1 MILTIQI
8 FGIGRV
14 RAESGRSEKL
24 FPRTNLSG
32 KLLATGESPLEIPTP
47 ARRVRFGAFEA
58 DLHSGELRKHGLKI
72 KLRAQPFQ
80 VLGLLLERS
89 GEVVSRE
96 ELRQKLWPAETFLD
110 FDVGLNT
117 AIKRLRDA
125 LGDSA
130 ETPRFVETLPRRGY
144 RFIAPTEEVHGSPMG
159 RKAVETPAPGSAE
172 AEVLSH
178 PTELAG
184 AASKIERGW
193 TKTTRV
199 GYRFALGTAAVLLA
213 LFLGLNLRGPRD
225 RLLGRADAGRIRSL
239 AVLPLDNLSGD
250 PSQDYFVDGMTD
262 ALITNLSKISAL
274 RVISHTSV
282 NHFKGTKK
290 PLHEIATELQV
301 DAVVEG
307 SVEREADRVRI
318 TANLVQAFPEKHL
331 WAESYDRDLRSI
343 LDLESE
349 VARTIADQIR
359 ITVTPEERR
368 RMAVSQT
375 VDPEAHELYLK
386 GAFYNNKWTKEGFE
400 RGIEYFNRALEK
412 DPRNARAYA
421 ELAVAYGGLGIY
433 GDVKGYPKQ
442 KAASLKA
449 LEIDD
454 TLADA
459 HTTLAWA
466 KFTLDWDVAGAEQ
479 EFRRAIELNPSDAR
493 AHAWYGTFL
502 ALRGRVEDSL
512 RQVKSARELDPLSLA
527 NTSTAT
533 FVAHYDARDYDK
545 AIQVCREALDLDPNF
560 LPAHWRLVQVYERT
574 GKLGKAIEEQQRA
587 AALAGED
594 RRVARE
600 VNLLRRA
607 YAEKGARGY
616 WVQRMELFRAD
627 DPRYQINVAK
637 VYERLGNKDEAF
649 RWLDTAFKDHVPY
662 LIWDVPA
669 NPDLDGLRLAPRY
682 TDLVRRLGPS
692 SDSPR
697 VHAK

>member
-1 MILTIQI
+1 MEVLL
-8 FGIGRV
+8 
-14 RAESGRSEKL
+14 RS
-24 FPRTNLSG
+24 
-32 KLLATGESPLEIPTP
+32 
-47 ARRVRFGAFEA
+47 RRVTRFGPFDV
-58 DLHSGELRKHGLKI
+58 DLRAGELRKRGLKI
-72 KLRAQPFQ
+72 RLQQQPFR
-80 VLGLLLERS
+80 VLALLLEHP
-89 GEVVSRE
+89 GEVVTRE
-96 ELRQKLWPAETFLD
+96 ELRQAIWPADTFVD
-110 FDVGLNT
+110 FDEGLDAT
-117 AIKRLRDA
+117 IYKLRNA
-125 LGDSA
+125 LGDSS
-130 ETPRFVETLPRRGY
+130 ENPRFVETLPRRGY
-144 RFIAPTEEVHGSPMG
+144 RFITPVEEVVPKTSRVRNLLTFVGVLT
-159 RKAVETPAPGSAE
+159 AV
-172 AEVLSH
+172 V
-178 PTELAG
+178 
-184 AASKIERGW
+184 
-193 TKTTRV
+193 
-199 GYRFALGTAAVLLA
+199 LA
-213 LFLGLNLRGPRD
+213 LFLGLNLAGLRD
-225 RLLGRADAGRIRSL
+225 RLLRRSSERRIRSL
-239 AVLPLDNLSGD
+239 LVLPLRNLSGD

-282 NHFKGTKK
+282 NHFKGTNK
-290 PLHEIATELQV
+290 PLHEIAAELQV

-318 TANLVQAFPEKHL
+318 TANLVQVFPEKHL

-359 ITVTPEERR
+359 ITVTPEELR
-368 RMAVSQT
+368 RMAVSET

-412 DPRNARAYA
+412 EPRNARAYA

-433 GDVKGYPKQ
+433 GDIKGYPRQ

-454 TLADA
+454 TLGDA

-574 GKLGKAIEEQQRA
+574 GKLGEALDEQQRA
-587 AALAGED
+587 AALVGED
-594 RRVARE
+594 RRVE
-600 VNLLRRA
+600 EEFNLLRKA

-637 VYERLGNKDEAF
+637 AYERLGNKDEAF

-669 NPDLDGLRLAPRY
+669 NPDLDGLRSDPRY
-682 TDLVRRLGPS
+682 TDLMRRLGPS

>member
-1 MILTIQI
+1 ME
-8 FGIGRV
+8 RPA
-14 RAESGRSEKL
+14 R
-24 FPRTNLSG
+24 
-32 KLLATGESPLEIPTP
+32 

-72 KLRAQPFQ
+72 KLQDQPFQ
-80 VLGLLLERS
+80 VLALLLERS
-89 GEVVSRE
+89 GDMVTRE
-96 ELRQKLWPAETFLD
+96 ELRHKLWPAEAFVD

-130 ETPRFVETLPRRGY
+130 EAPRFVETLPRRGY
-144 RFIAPTEEVHGSPMG
+144 RFIATTEEVLGSPLG
-159 RKAVETPAPGSAE
+159 WKAAEIPAPANAE
-172 AEVLSH
+172 AKGWFH
-178 PTELAG
+178 PTESVV
-184 AASKIERGW
+184 AASNVGQPKIERAW

-199 GYRFALGTAAVLLA
+199 GYWFALGTAAVLLA
-213 LFLGLNLRGPRD
+213 LFLGLNLRGSRD
-225 RLLGRADAGRIRSL
+225 RLLGRVDAGRIRSL

-250 PSQDYFVDGMTD
+250 PSQEYFVDGMTD

-290 PLHEIATELQV
+290 PVHEIATELQV
-301 DAVVEG
+301 DAVIEG

-331 WAESYDRDLRSI
+331 WAEAYDRNLRSI

-349 VARTIADQIR
+349 VARTIADQIKV
-359 ITVTPEERR
+359 TVTPEERR
-368 RMAVSQT
+368 RLAVSQS

-386 GAFYNNKWTKEGFE
+386 GAFFNNKWTKEGFE

-433 GDVKGYPKQ
+433 GDIKGYPMQ

-454 TLADA
+454 TLGDA

-466 KFTLDWDVAGAEQ
+466 KFTLDWDVPGAEEQ
-479 EFRRAIELNPSDAR
+479 FRRAIELNPGDAR
-493 AHAWYGTFL
+493 GHAWYGTFL
-502 ALRGRVEDSL
+502 AMRGRVDDSL
-512 RQVKSARELDPLSLA
+512 RQVKSAKELDPLSLA

-533 FVAHYDARDYDK
+533 FVAHFDARDYDK
-545 AIQVCREALDLDPNF
+545 AIQACREALDLDPNF

-574 GKLGKAIEEQQRA
+574 DRLGKALEERQRA

-594 RRVARE
+594 GRVARD
-600 VNLLRRA
+600 VNLLRKA

-616 WVQRMELFRAD
+616 WVQRMELLRAD

-662 LIWDVPA
+662 LIWEVPA
-669 NPDLDGLRLAPRY
+669 NPDLDGLRSDPRY
-682 TDLVRRLGPS
+682 TDLVRRLEPT

-697 VHAK
+697 VHAN

>member
-1 MILTIQI
+1 MEVLL
-8 FGIGRV
+8 
-14 RAESGRSEKL
+14 RS
-24 FPRTNLSG
+24 
-32 KLLATGESPLEIPTP
+32 
-47 ARRVRFGAFEA
+47 RRVTRFGPFDV
-58 DLHSGELRKHGLKI
+58 DLRAGELRKRGLKI
-72 KLRAQPFQ
+72 RLQQQPFR
-80 VLGLLLERS
+80 VLALLLEHP
-89 GEVVSRE
+89 GEVVTRE
-96 ELRQKLWPAETFLD
+96 ELRQAIWPADTFVD
-110 FDVGLNT
+110 FDEGLDAT
-117 AIKRLRDA
+117 IYKLRNA
-125 LGDSA
+125 LGDSS
-130 ETPRFVETLPRRGY
+130 ENPRFVETLPRRGY
-144 RFIAPTEEVHGSPMG
+144 RFITPVEEVVPKTSRVRNLLTFVGVLT
-159 RKAVETPAPGSAE
+159 AV
-172 AEVLSH
+172 V
-178 PTELAG
+178 
-184 AASKIERGW
+184 
-193 TKTTRV
+193 
-199 GYRFALGTAAVLLA
+199 LA
-213 LFLGLNLRGPRD
+213 LFLGLNLAGLRD
-225 RLLGRADAGRIRSL
+225 RLLRRSSERRIRSL
-239 AVLPLDNLSGD
+239 LVLPLRNLSGD

-282 NHFKGTKK
+282 NHFKGTNK
-290 PLHEIATELQV
+290 PLHEIAAELQV

-318 TANLVQAFPEKHL
+318 TANLVQVFPEKHL

-359 ITVTPEERR
+359 ITVTPEELR
-368 RMAVSQT
+368 RMAVSET

-412 DPRNARAYA
+412 EPRNARAYA

-433 GDVKGYPKQ
+433 GDIKGYPRQ

-454 TLADA
+454 TLGDA

-545 AIQVCREALDLDPNF
+545 AIQVCREALDLDSNF

-574 GKLGKAIEEQQRA
+574 GKLGEALDEQQRA
-587 AALAGED
+587 AALVGED
-594 RRVARE
+594 RRVE
-600 VNLLRRA
+600 EEFNLLRKA

-637 VYERLGNKDEAF
+637 AYERLGNKDEAF

-669 NPDLDGLRLAPRY
+669 NPDLDGLRSDPRY
-682 TDLVRRLGPS
+682 TDLMRRLGPS